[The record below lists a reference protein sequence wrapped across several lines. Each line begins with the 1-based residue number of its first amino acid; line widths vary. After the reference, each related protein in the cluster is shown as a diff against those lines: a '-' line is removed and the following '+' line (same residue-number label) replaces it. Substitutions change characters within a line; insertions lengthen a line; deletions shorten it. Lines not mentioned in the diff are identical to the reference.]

1 VNDDEYARMYQMED
15 RHWYFWGKRRII
27 LELLASHVA
36 GRKGLVLEAGCGTGR
51 MIGEL
56 ARFGDVYAMDVFTE
70 ALQYCAGRGCANL
83 LQGSVTQLPFKD
95 GAFDLVTSLDVI
107 EHVEDDQAA
116 LIELYRVLKPGG
128 SLVVTVPAYMLLW
141 SQHDIALHHKRRY
154 TMAGL
159 QVKLQRAG
167 FTVTRISAFNFF
179 VFPAVALLRVSRRLF
194 GRRAEV
200 ADTNEHPPSP
210 VNNLMYGIMSL
221 ESMLVRYLRLPFG
234 VSMIC
239 LARKESA
246 KTL

>member
-1 VNDDEYARMYQMED
+1 
-15 RHWYFWGKRRII
+15 
-27 LELLASHVA
+27 
-36 GRKGLVLEAGCGTGR
+36 
-51 MIGEL
+51 
-56 ARFGDVYAMDVFTE
+56 
-70 ALQYCAGRGCANL
+70 
-83 LQGSVTQLPFKD
+83 
-95 GAFDLVTSLDVI
+95 
-107 EHVEDDQAA
+107 
-116 LIELYRVLKPGG
+116 
-128 SLVVTVPAYMLLW
+128 
-141 SQHDIALHHKRRY
+141 
-154 TMAGL
+154 MAGL